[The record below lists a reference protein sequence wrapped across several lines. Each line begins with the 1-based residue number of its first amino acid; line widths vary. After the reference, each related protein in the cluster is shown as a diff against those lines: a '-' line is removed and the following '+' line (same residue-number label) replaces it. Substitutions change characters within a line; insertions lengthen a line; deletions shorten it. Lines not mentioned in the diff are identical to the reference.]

1 MQRTKSSTLVKKS
14 KKNELKPALVAK
26 TMARQE
32 TSTTA
37 SLQKAGSTAGMSHQ
51 GVKPDAAPSAV
62 KTGKK
67 TDANDL
73 LCQENVKRLIA
84 RVKQADQEMESK
96 WMVPQ
101 GRKTKPR
108 ATILRKEE
116 KTDAQSTAS
125 TKDGGTD
132 PAPTE
137 LKRDENAA
145 ANPPSAE
152 RVLLSERELKLT
164 KMLFSVLGNDIRQ
177 LFRDLEFLERIER
190 KEKKLLED
198 ADWYMWLSAR
208 EIEVR
213 EH

>member
-37 SLQKAGSTAGMSHQ
+37 SLQKAGSTAGMHHA
-51 GVKPDAAPSAV
+51 VKPDAAPSAA
-62 KTGKK
+62 KTGEK

-101 GRKTKPR
+101 DRKTKFR
-108 ATILRKEE
+108 ATILRKEG
-116 KTDAQSTAS
+116 KTDAHSTAS
-125 TKDGGTD
+125 TKDGRMD
-132 PAPTE
+132 SAPTE

-152 RVLLSERELKLT
+152 KVLLSERELKLT

-208 EIEVR
+208 EIEDR